1 MQLNPSE
8 ISDLLKKRIEGLGV
22 AGRALNGDV
31 FFPQIFVP
39 RAPSCR

>member
-22 AGRALNGDV
+22 SADLRTQVGDRRYL
-31 FFPQIFVP
+31 PCS
-39 RAPSCR
+39 RS